1 MQYRYLQRSGLKVS
15 VLTMATTT
23 FGGSGKIDNIAAA
36 SLLRSAGERQ
46 RPDDMSRP
54 PLPYPNWHQSFTAR
68 DRLSKVDL
76 DLVGP
81 AAEEFK
87 RG

>member
-36 SLLRSAGERQ
+36 SLLRCAGERQ
-46 RPDDMSRP
+46 RPDDVSRP
-54 PLPYPNWHQSFTAR
+54 PLPYPNW
-68 DRLSKVDL
+68 LSKADL

-81 AAEEFK
+81 SVEEFK